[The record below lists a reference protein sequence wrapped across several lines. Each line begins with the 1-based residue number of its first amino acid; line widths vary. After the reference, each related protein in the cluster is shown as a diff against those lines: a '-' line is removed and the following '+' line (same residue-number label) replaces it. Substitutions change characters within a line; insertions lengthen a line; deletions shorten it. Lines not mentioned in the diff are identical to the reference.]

1 MHCFNWIRN
10 GLHDKTVSNYRK
22 KTMGFSAVRA
32 TSDAQRGIKGR
43 IRLENTFANLNRGW
57 MPHKSL
63 FECHYPGMRV

>member
-1 MHCFNWIRN
+1 
-10 GLHDKTVSNYRK
+10 
-22 KTMGFSAVRA
+22 MGFSAVRA

-63 FECHYPGMRV
+63 FECHYPGMSKCGYYTS